1 MTMRYKKKPAVLQ
14 QAQARTPS
22 DTQLLGMLFVV
33 NVRLVR
39 ERTRETVKHRLLL
52 VGCEHADIERKIRW
66 MFDVTE
72 YREMSITGIE
82 KVREKVHF
90 LSSIVTQA
98 GAPAEVSIARDEGT
112 RPVPQQNGSIESY
125 DPKLFAV
132 GITTTMLA
140 KDSEHALRKVGHA
153 LVSHA
158 TEGKSHSGASL
169 SDDSTVV
176 VEEVPRSN
184 GYAMPRDVSH
194 EVNRA
199 HVMRG

>member
-1 MTMRYKKKPAVLQ
+1 MRYKKKPALLQ
-14 QAQARTPS
+14 QPPARTPS
-22 DTQLLGMLFVV
+22 ETQLLGMLFVV

-39 ERTRETVKHRLLL
+39 HRTRETVKHRLLL
-52 VGCEHADIERKIRW
+52 VGCEHADIERKVRW

-72 YREMSITGIE
+72 YKEMSITGIE
-82 KVREKVHF
+82 KIREKVHF
-90 LSSIVTQA
+90 LTTVVTQA

-112 RPVPQQNGSIESY
+112 QQVPQQKTTIEQY
-125 DPKLFAV
+125 DPRLFAV
-132 GITTTMLA
+132 GISTTMVA
-140 KDSEHALRKVGHA
+140 KDAEHALRKVGHA
-153 LVSHA
+153 LVSYA

-169 SDDSTVV
+169 SEDSTVV
-176 VEEVPRSN
+176 IEEVPRSN